1 MSAKKFLLA
10 AVTSSLGLAGFLAP
24 YAFADQTYTD
34 TYSSGNGQ
42 YGYYINGNYGRYQNW
57 NGPYP
62 FEVITGS
69 GSNAKY
75 LFGVSATI
83 PINVRQQAYSYRV
96 RSYLRLSQTSTNFN
110 AAGNAFSS
118 SSPIEATVTF
128 ADRSSER
135 ITDCEYST
143 SGETNLSAHVMC
155 EFTNTKVPT
164 EIYITWGYVG
174 TFTFNQE
181 SYLGYYS
188 SAFNNGSI
196 KVAGTNVTITEFSS
210 SQDQENADIGQI
222 SDSLDQIHQDEKDTI
237 ENNAQDA
244 QDAASGL
251 NIGFSV
257 GNPFLNWFALFRDDT
272 CVAIPTIRSWLGIN
286 ETQVCSPWNGTPVRS
301 IATPI
306 FSILSGMILFG
317 FIVRWLKGNDFD
329 GSIELDG

>member
-1 MSAKKFLLA
+1 MSAKKLLLA
-10 AVTSSLGLAGFLAP
+10 AVTTSLGLAGFLAP

-34 TYSSGNGQ
+34 SYSSGNGQ

-57 NGPYP
+57 SGSYP
-62 FEVITGS
+62 FEIITGS

-128 ADRSSER
+128 ADRSTER

-143 SGETNLSAHVMC
+143 SGESNLSAHVMC

-164 EIYITWGYVG
+164 QIYITWGYVG

-244 QDAASGL
+244 QNSADGL

-257 GNPFLNWFALFRDDT
+257 ANPLTVWFELFTDQP
-272 CVAIPTIRSWLGIN
+272 CVDIPTISSWLHAN
-286 ETQVCSPWNGTPVRS
+286 ETQVCSPWRNTPVRAVAS
-301 IATPI
+301 PI
-306 FSILSGMILFG
+306 MGVLGGMILFG
-317 FIVRWLKGNDFD
+317 FIVRWLKGNGFD
-329 GSIELDG
+329 GSIELNG